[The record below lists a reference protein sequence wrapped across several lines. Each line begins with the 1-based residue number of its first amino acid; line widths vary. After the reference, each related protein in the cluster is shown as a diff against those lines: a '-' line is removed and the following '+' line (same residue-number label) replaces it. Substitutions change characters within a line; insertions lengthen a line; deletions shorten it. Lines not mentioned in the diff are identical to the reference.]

1 MAFSRGREKKC
12 NSVFYV
18 VTSVCSKQSGPT
30 RHQTIFGVVSLSY
43 FQTQP
48 LISQSCPFCKRL
60 FRAVTPPT
68 LFFQRT
74 LPEVCFLV

>member
-18 VTSVCSKQSGPT
+18 VTSVCSKQSGLT
-30 RHQTIFGVVSLSY
+30 RLQTIFGVVSLSY

-48 LISQSCPFCKRL
+48 
-60 FRAVTPPT
+60 
-68 LFFQRT
+68 
-74 LPEVCFLV
+74 

>member
-30 RHQTIFGVVSLSY
+30 RHQTIFGVVSLS
-43 FQTQP
+43 F
-48 LISQSCPFCKRL
+48 
-60 FRAVTPPT
+60 FRRSHEYHSRVRSANDS
-68 LFFQRT
+68 FER
-74 LPEVCFLV
+74 